1 MDGATKALVPELTI
15 RGPMKDQIQQMA
27 AALRERIES
36 AGRA

>member
-1 MDGATKALVPELTI
+1 VHLERRFDVN
-15 RGPMKDQIQQMA
+15 QIQQMA